1 MCEASVRLTLLAL
14 ALLAAAC
21 TGSPSGG
28 PSATPTSPQPSP
40 AASTS
45 VPAIALQVVATT
57 SGPQAEEDRGYLDGM
72 QLAVQDENAAGGVD
86 GRAIG
91 LEVHDDA
98 AAVGTA
104 TDLMEGLLSHHPA
117 AILYVGPGKALSP
130 LRANFEQTGTP
141 VVLLEGDLYTSRGLF
156 PQVFQTTIP
165 WEWQAHVIA
174 RYVVVDR
181 KAKDIVFIGEGPEA
195 PAASKTLAA
204 ALAYWGGH
212 LAASFDDRSLDPS
225 TGLTPALKR
234 AGRADWV
241 VAFGPPIA
249 SLDLVNAIEEQA
261 GIDRSTNPGAR
272 PGITGPASLLV
283 SGGGLARPEPGT
295 TACSTYTWAGWAQP
309 IRRVGAFRAAFTR
322 MTGAEPAGLEQEGYD
337 AVRVLARALGKTGG
351 AGGAKLVSAVEATQG
366 LVLSGF
372 PVDFGPDDH
381 MFAPRDEL
389 GLFAVAGP
397 KERLDPWEPPGT
409 DPWRPVMRTFTY
421 DGRRTN
427 VLDMDR
433 KVFFPFWGKDQP
445 GPVYWR
451 SRYGIVTRPN
461 DPLH

>member
-14 ALLAAAC
+14 ALLGAAC

-28 PSATPTSPQPSP
+28 PSATPTSSQPSP
-40 AASTS
+40 ASSNA
-45 VPAIALQVVATT
+45 PAIALQVVATT
-57 SGPQAEEDRGYLDGM
+57 SGPQAEGDRGYLDGM
-72 QLAVQDENAAGGVD
+72 QLAAQDVNAAGGID
-86 GRAIG
+86 GRPIG

-98 AAVGTA
+98 ASVGTA
-104 TDLMEGLLSHHPA
+104 TDLMKGLLGHHPA

-130 LRANFEQTGTP
+130 LRSDFGKTGTP

-181 KAKDIVFIGEGPEA
+181 KAQDIVFIGEGPEA

-212 LAASFDDRSLDPS
+212 LAASFDDRSLDPR

-234 AGRADWV
+234 AARADWV

-261 GIDRSTNPGAR
+261 DIDRSTNPGAR

-283 SGGGLARPEPGT
+283 SGGGMDRPAPGT
-295 TACSTYTWAGWAQP
+295 TTCFIFLQ
-309 IRRVGAFRAAFTR
+309 VG
-322 MTGAEPAGLEQEGYD
+322 
-337 AVRVLARALGKTGG
+337 
-351 AGGAKLVSAVEATQG
+351 
-366 LVLSGF
+366 
-372 PVDFGPDDH
+372 
-381 MFAPRDEL
+381 
-389 GLFAVAGP
+389 
-397 KERLDPWEPPGT
+397 
-409 DPWRPVMRTFTY
+409 
-421 DGRRTN
+421 
-427 VLDMDR
+427 
-433 KVFFPFWGKDQP
+433 
-445 GPVYWR
+445 
-451 SRYGIVTRPN
+451 
-461 DPLH
+461 